1 MLRLLR
7 GGARCLAGCSGSPRK
22 RHITCLRWINSMR
35 YSWFCLI
42 EICNPAIQCLKR
54 KRLYKQQVKQLGN
67 FQLRIHDQDELEAEL
82 EDLEGAELEGELLKP
97 VTAAPA
103 PPVQNPSVRLPTQP
117 MPQKSTSEDDELAAV
132 QSEMAM

>member
-1 MLRLLR
+1 
-7 GGARCLAGCSGSPRK
+7 
-22 RHITCLRWINSMR
+22 
-35 YSWFCLI
+35 
-42 EICNPAIQCLKR
+42 AIQCLKR